1 MRRPWSSKTVSPSR
15 SVSNASAY
23 WKPEQPP
30 PRTPTRRPDVC
41 TSALWD
47 DEDFLHLLAPFS
59 VKLITCRSPAVG
71 SQPIFPKCSDRYA
84 LRQMPSTDDLKQR
97 IEAAIPGSRP
107 R

>member
-15 SVSNASAY
+15 SVSKASEY

-47 DEDFLHLLAPFS
+47 DRNSCTFSAPFS
-59 VKLITCRSPAVG
+59 VKLITLSTPVVV
-71 SQPIFPKCSDRYA
+71 SQPILP
-84 LRQMPSTDDLKQR
+84 
-97 IEAAIPGSRP
+97 EV
-107 R
+107 